1 MRTALILIATS
12 LLAGHAYAAKDCNE
26 LKSEIEAKLN
36 AKGVQNYSLEIIAAA
51 DEATAGGKI
60 VGSCGGGTQRIA
72 YHRPAKTADAAPAAT
87 PSSQP

>member
-1 MRTALILIATS
+1 MRFALILMTAC
-12 LLAGHAYAAKDCNE
+12 LLAGHAHAAKDCNE

-51 DEATAGGKI
+51 DETSNGGKI

-72 YHRPAKTADAAPAAT
+72 YHRPAKTETAAAAPH
-87 PSSQP
+87 Q

>member
-1 MRTALILIATS
+1 MRIALTLIAAC
-12 LLAGHAYAAKDCNE
+12 LLAGQAHAAKDCNE

-51 DEATAGGKI
+51 DETSNGGKI

-72 YHRPAKTADAAPAAT
+72 YHRPAKTGTTAAAP
-87 PSSQP
+87 QQ